1 MTSDILLRDY
11 NSDDEV
17 VISKITEPLYY
28 EKFKEFAKQTIQ
40 LAVVDGVTVGWLHLT
55 VPESSLY
62 SGFVFIYVAPKYRR
76 KGISTWIY
84 RQAESR
90 LAPVGCNWWSSYPES
105 AVADRFVLSVGFDYT
120 NTNSYMVHDEKM
132 YEAETDGIRMC
143 RLDDYP
149 TAPDIWSREYADMH
163 TRIGIPYEK
172 HELTDDER
180 KEEYKQFARDI
191 NNGFVIELG
200 RKIVGYGTLFSD
212 NSGIGSV
219 AVDRTY
225 AGHGYGTRLSA
236 FLTNECIRRG
246 NKSPCLYCES
256 GNDDAM
262 HVYRKIGY
270 VEVSRETVAL
280 KN

>member
-1 MTSDILLRDY
+1 MELFLRDY
-11 NSDDEV
+11 HGDDEAV
-17 VISKITEPLYY
+17 VAEITEPAYY
-28 EKFKEFAKQTIQ
+28 ERFKEFNKRTIQ
-40 LAVVDGVTVGWLHLT
+40 LVFADGKVAGWLRLT

-62 SGFVFIYVAPKYRR
+62 SGFVFIYIVPEYRK
-76 KGISTWIY
+76 KGIGTWVY

-105 AVADRFVLSVGFDYT
+105 DTADKFVMSVGFDFT
-120 NTNSYMVHDEKM
+120 NTNSYMVHNDKM
-132 YEAETDGIRMC
+132 YEAVTDGIRRC

-149 TAPDIWSREYADMH
+149 EAPDIWSREYAYMH
-163 TRIGIPYEK
+163 TRVGIPYEK
-172 HELTDDER
+172 HELTTDER
-180 KEEYKQFARDI
+180 KEEYEQFSRDI
-191 NNGFVIELG
+191 NNEFVIESDG
-200 RKIVGYGTLFSD
+200 KTVGYGTLFND

-219 AVDRTY
+219 AVDRNY

-262 HVYRKIGY
+262 HIYRKIGY